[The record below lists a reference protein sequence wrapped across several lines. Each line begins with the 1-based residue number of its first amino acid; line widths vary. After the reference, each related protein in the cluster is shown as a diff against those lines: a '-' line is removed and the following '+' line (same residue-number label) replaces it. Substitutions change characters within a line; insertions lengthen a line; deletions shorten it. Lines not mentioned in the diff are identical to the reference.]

1 IVDELHAASGA
12 ERPEIEA
19 GIGKSA
25 DEALS
30 LGAGLLLPG
39 EIDHGLARRY
49 HSRRSAHLAVE
60 EARPLGRKRSDVTRF
75 VGDGM
80 GPKLDDDL
88 SGARR
93 LDEPIGTLHHLLE
106 RLRGRQAREHDIGL
120 RADFG
125 RRAGGYPSDLLE
137 VGEGAAAIAQHA
149 VAALDQV
156 FGNRQSDLADTDEAD
171 RFHALILQYG
181 VIRGLDPRI
190 HLLTKTDGLPGHKRV
205 YARLQRAMPGNDD
218 KADRPTYS
226 AVSYASSS
234 DWSEKFTLIPSEPSI
249 TVHSRSSKLRSPW
262 TTKGSASAISRA
274 ASTLG
279 ARTMVSPSP
288 RVLPSASARGPEAN
302 STPFFSRAIM
312 YSRWRGKCSAI
323 FSGAAPP
330 LERTT

>member
-1 IVDELHAASGA
+1 VDGHEQIVDELHAASGA

-60 EARPLGRKRSDVTRF
+60 EARPLGRKRSDVALF
-75 VGDGM
+75 VGDRM

-93 LDEPIGTLHHLLE
+93 FDEPIGTLHHLLE
-106 RLRGRQAREHDIGL
+106 RLRGRQAREHDVRL
-120 RADFG
+120 RAHVG
-125 RRAGGYPSDLLE
+125 RRAARNAANFLE
-137 VGEGAAAIAQHA
+137 LGERAAAVAHHPI
-149 VAALDQV
+149 AALDQV

-171 RFHALILQYG
+171 RYHALTLQYG

-190 HLLTKTDGLPGHKRV
+190 HLLAKTDGLPGHKRV

-218 KADRPTYS
+218 NADRPTYS
-226 AVSYASSS
+226 AASYASSS

-249 TVHSRSSKLRSPW
+249 TVHSRSSKLRNPC
-262 TTKGSASAISRA
+262 TTKGSASAILRA
-274 ASTLG
+274 ACALA

-288 RVLPSASARGPEAN
+288 RVLPSPSASGPDAN
-302 STPFFSRAIM
+302 STPFFSSPIM
-312 YSRWRGKCSAI
+312 YSRWR
-323 FSGAAPP
+323 
-330 LERTT
+330 